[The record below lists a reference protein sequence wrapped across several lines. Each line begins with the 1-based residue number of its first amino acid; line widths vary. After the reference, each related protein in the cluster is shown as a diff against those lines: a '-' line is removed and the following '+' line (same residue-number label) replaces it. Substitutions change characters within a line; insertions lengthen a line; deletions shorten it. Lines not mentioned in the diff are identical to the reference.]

1 MAQSVLREI
10 AQHLS
15 VLAAE
20 GETEAMDLH
29 SLPMTA
35 ADRGELED
43 SLGRGEVEAILNVAG
58 TSVVWELAIPA
69 SGGSAISAPTIRSP
83 PNGSK

>member
-1 MAQSVLREI
+1 MHTDLAERAEIRTGLAQSVLREI

-20 GETEAMDLH
+20 GETEAIDLH

-35 ADRGELED
+35 ADRGELEEQP
-43 SLGRGEVEAILNVAG
+43 R
-58 TSVVWELAIPA
+58 P
-69 SGGSAISAPTIRSP
+69 R
-83 PNGSK
+83 